1 MDAILQTLL
10 DLGGVTATLVFDS
23 AGQLLGHR
31 GHSIYDRALCEQ
43 VSAALVR
50 AIDAVQLQQE
60 DWETIAAQFQDGKL
74 LLRRIG
80 AVGGRTQVLAVVA
93 DANLN
98 PSFATVAIRVAAGK
112 LRKLFEGGSAS
123 SPGGGSSPGLGSSPN
138 LGSSPGLP
146 AAAPPG
152 ASSSLLGGSS
162 PGDSRPVLAN
172 SGLSWSKT
180 SSVGLSRVQ
189 VADPAAGAFLSRAAK
204 ALAQAVGPIAKV
216 YVEEAVRRI
225 APEAPFALGMASAL
239 VEDLAGQIEDPV
251 DQKQFKATMAKG

>member
-1 MDAILQTLL
+1 MEAILQTLM
-10 DLGGVTATLVFDS
+10 DLGGVTAAMVFDS
-23 AGQLLGHR
+23 TGQLLGHR

-43 VSAALVR
+43 VSGALVR

-74 LLRRIG
+74 ILRRVG
-80 AVGGRTQVLAVVA
+80 ATGGRTQVLAVVA
-93 DANLN
+93 DGNLN

-112 LRKLFEGGSAS
+112 LKKLLEGG
-123 SPGGGSSPGLGSSPN
+123 GVSSPGL
-138 LGSSPGLP
+138 
-146 AAAPPG
+146 AA
-152 ASSSLLGGSS
+152 ASSSQLGGGGPASQS
-162 PGDSRPVLAN
+162 QPLSDSRPVLAN

-189 VADPAAGAFLSRAAK
+189 VADPAAGAFLSRCAK

-216 YVEEAVRRI
+216 YVEEAVRRV
-225 APEAPFALGMASAL
+225 APEAPFAMSMAAPL

-251 DQKQFKATMAKG
+251 DRKQFKAAVAKS